1 MTGYRILMAASIL
14 LLAGIVPFFLKAG
27 WPKKTRKSL
36 LLKMICSTLFILV
49 GVLAIV
55 LAGQFSRYALWIL
68 CGLGFSWLGD
78 LFLHVSSKLLYFLL
92 GLFSFLTAHIFYVV
106 AFCTA
111 LQKTFPGAGFF
122 NLYECLCIA
131 AIVIIGLVSTHRLQI
146 NPGKAKI
153 PAFFYMCILVTM
165 MVKASSLGI
174 RCLIAGTPLCGAV
187 AAVLIAGSLCF
198 VLSDATLAMLNFGP
212 KKTFPLKCFNIGTYY
227 AAQVL
232 LASTI
237 LFF

>member
-1 MTGYRILMAASIL
+1 MIDGLPDLDGDNDFVVGGGRPLFSKGRMAKKNKKI
-14 LLAGIVPFFLKAG
+14 PFAKN
-27 WPKKTRKSL
+27 
-36 LLKMICSTLFILV
+36 
-49 GVLAIV
+49 
-55 LAGQFSRYALWIL
+55 
-68 CGLGFSWLGD
+68 D
-78 LFLHVSSKLLYFLL
+78 LFHPFYLSGRVINSVGWAY
-92 GLFSFLTAHIFYVV
+92 IFYVV

-111 LQKTFPGAGFF
+111 LQKTFPEAGFF
-122 NLYECLCIA
+122 NPYECLCIVA
-131 AIVIIGLVSTHRLQI
+131 VVIIGLAGSRRLQI
-146 NPGKAKI
+146 NPGKAKL
-153 PAFFYMCILVTM
+153 PAAFYMCILVTM

-174 RCLIAGTPLCGAV
+174 RCLIAGTPLCGAA
-187 AAVLIAGSLCF
+187 AAVLIVGSLCF